1 MIANVS
7 SAAPDRRAGR
17 AANCA
22 RSIASVY
29 SARVRICQPPPISTS
44 STPWPST
51 SYDSRISSSA
61 ACSSAGD
68 ASDSSVASSS
78 VAIGRA
84 LANSAASS
92 SFASG
97 VTRDFHVGE
106 WFGLRHFQLT
116 ELRQLQEAKKRRK
129 NLPGLGVLPNDLRP
143 EDARFE
149 LEHRAN
155 NRDGAGDVDGARN

>member
-61 ACSSAGD
+61 ACSCARD
-68 ASDSSVASSS
+68 ASESRVASSS

-106 WFGLRHFQLT
+106 WFRLRHAQLA
-116 ELRQLQEAKKRRK
+116 ELGQLEKAEQRRE
-129 NLPGLGVLPNDLRP
+129 NLPRLGAVFDDVRP
-143 EDARFE
+143 HDACLE
-149 LEHRAN
+149 LEHGADDP
-155 NRDGAGDVDGARN
+155 NRTGN